1 MAPAFVK
8 RFLEWI
14 GVKQKLDAND
24 YQPPLVKE
32 GELWWC
38 AIGEN
43 VGIETSG
50 KGKNFTRPVIILKKF
65 GRLAFFGI
73 PTTTKK
79 REGTWYVSFTHQ
91 DVDETALLSQARM
104 FSYKRLDRK
113 MGELAETDFANVKE
127 AFVRLFS

>member
-1 MAPAFVK
+1 MLVK

-14 GVKQKLDAND
+14 GVKRKLDINN

-32 GELWWC
+32 GDLWWC

-50 KGKNFTRPVIILKKF
+50 KGERFTRPVIVLKKL

-73 PTTTKK
+73 PTTTTQ
-79 REGTWYVSFTHQ
+79 RSGTWYVPFKHKGISEVAMLT
-91 DVDETALLSQARM
+91 QARI

-113 MGELAETDFANVKE
+113 MGSLDDEDFKTVKE
-127 AFVRLFS
+127 AFVRLFSE